1 MDRKVAKLDIKDNFS
16 TQSDKYAKYR
26 PTYPSNFSDYL
37 NAIIPIKRNDTKNK
51 FVSLRKLSYIYRQ
64 MSWFEIM
71 MTATEKI
78 EGKLDKEIASF
89 FKTSKINL
97 RSEQVT
103 YEKFLEDK
111 MLIIFAIRTGI
122 PYSLFDLIQ
131 NYTPFSENDWA
142 NFLDIST
149 KSLHRYRSSPEHHFK
164 PIHSEKIIEMAEVT
178 KVGLDVFG
186 TIEKLKLWLNT
197 PSYALGKLKPIEL
210 LKDSYGKEMV
220 ISELNRINHGIL
232 V

>member
-1 MDRKVAKLDIKDNFS
+1 M
-16 TQSDKYAKYR
+16 
-26 PTYPSNFSDYL
+26 PTAL
-37 NAIIPIKRNDTKNK
+37 
-51 FVSLRKLSYIYRQ
+51 
-64 MSWFEIM
+64 
-71 MTATEKI
+71 EKI

-89 FKTSKINL
+89 FKTSKINV
-97 RSEQVT
+97 RNKQVT
-103 YEKFLEDK
+103 YGKFLEDK
-111 MLIIFAIRTGI
+111 MLIIVAIRAGI

-131 NYTPFSENDWA
+131 HYTPFSENEWA

-149 KSLHRYRSSPEHHFK
+149 KSLQRYRTSATHHFK

-186 TIEKLKLWLNT
+186 NIEKLKLWLST